1 MQIYASCMHNFSYK
15 TYINVWNTNTK
26 TMFRPMPIKL
36 MYWEDMLEIC
46 HCIIF
51 IHIENMNESKS
62 EIDSPHQ
69 VVLNVFKFSL
79 NR

>member
-1 MQIYASCMHNFSYK
+1 
-15 TYINVWNTNTK
+15 
-26 TMFRPMPIKL
+26 MPIKL

-69 VVLNVFKFSL
+69 VVLNVFKLSL
-79 NR
+79 NRWQLEVRVLDSWTSAPLRTAWVSGYRLI